1 MKIRYN
7 IAKNKKINYLRF
19 YSLTGILL
27 VFSIGF
33 ILVGVKTLATS
44 AKQFRDKK
52 NELEICQD
60 AKEAKTKTNKA
71 QKKEIEKIKKRWRGK
86 RQFANEMVNHK
97 TFPFLEKLDKIE
109 ELLPA
114 GVFIKDITL
123 STKSGANITFN
134 LAAISSSKLL
144 EAYKAFEDYKLVISK
159 EDLRDG
165 LYNATMKIKLENV
178 K

>member
-19 YSLTGILL
+19 FLLTGILL
-27 VFSIGF
+27 VISIGF
-33 ILVGVKTLATS
+33 IVVGVNALATS
-44 AKQFRDKK
+44 AQQFRNKK
-52 NELEICQD
+52 NELRICQ
-60 AKEAKTKTNKA
+60 EAKQAKSKTNKA
-71 QKKEIEKIKKRWRGK
+71 QQKEIEKIKKKWRGK
-86 RQFANEMVNHK
+86 RQFANQMVNNK

-109 ELLPA
+109 ELLPG

-134 LAAISSSKLL
+134 MAAISSTKLL
-144 EAYKAFEDYKLVISK
+144 EAYKVFSDYNLTISK

-165 LYNATMKIKLENV
+165 LYNATMKIKLV
-178 K
+178 TKK